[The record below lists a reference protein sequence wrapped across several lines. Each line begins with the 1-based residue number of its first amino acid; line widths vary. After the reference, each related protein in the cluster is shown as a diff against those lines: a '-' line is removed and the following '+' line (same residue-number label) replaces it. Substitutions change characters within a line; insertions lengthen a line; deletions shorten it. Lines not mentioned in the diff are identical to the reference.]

1 MSVMKTMN
9 VISKAI
15 DVESHP
21 KLANQLKYT
30 VPDVT
35 FDEELLCA
43 IEICIRPLVHELR
56 RWAELKV
63 NTEGLVL
70 KKPNV
75 CYEN

>member
-1 MSVMKTMN
+1 MSSVKTT
-9 VISKAI
+9 

-21 KLANQLKYT
+21 TLANQLKYT
-30 VPDVT
+30 APDVT

-43 IEICIRPLVHELR
+43 IEIYIRHSVHELR
-56 RWAELKV
+56 RWAVLKV

-70 KKPNV
+70 KTQNV

>member
-1 MSVMKTMN
+1 MSSVKTT
-9 VISKAI
+9 
-15 DVESHP
+15 DVESRI
-21 KLANQLKYT
+21 KLAIQLKYA

-43 IEICIRPLVHELR
+43 IEICIRPSVHK
-56 RWAELKV
+56 WAELKV

>member
-1 MSVMKTMN
+1 MKTMN
-9 VISKAI
+9 VISKYQ
-15 DVESHP
+15 SHP
-21 KLANQLKYT
+21 NLAVQLKYI

-43 IEICIRPLVHELR
+43 IKICIRPSVHELR